1 MNVFNTEKL
10 PIPLIVLIAIFG
22 IIEIASQVSEFGLL
36 STLNLRQLF
45 LMLGAFWPPLITNDL
60 MGIYG
65 SQKYIMFITYA
76 FIHGN
81 FLHFLL
87 NSAVLLSL
95 GKMISYKLGNL
106 ITVLLFFTSSI
117 SGGLVFYF
125 LSKSAS
131 PMIGAS
137 GAVFGFI
144 GVWQYY
150 DLSSRLSRKEPLQH
164 FFFTIGALI
173 IGNILIAFVLE
184 GGLAWEAHL
193 GGFLIGFIFVPF
205 LSFCKEIA
213 LNN

>member
-1 MNVFNTEKL
+1 
-10 PIPLIVLIAIFG
+10 
-22 IIEIASQVSEFGLL
+22 
-36 STLNLRQLF
+36 
-45 LMLGAFWPPLITNDL
+45 
-60 MGIYG
+60 
-65 SQKYIMFITYA
+65 
-76 FIHGN
+76 
-81 FLHFLL
+81 
-87 NSAVLLSL
+87 
-95 GKMISYKLGNL
+95 MISYKLGNL

-173 IGNILIAFVLE
+173 IGNILIAFVLK

-205 LSFCKEIA
+205 LSLFKEIA

>member
-1 MNVFNTEKL
+1 MNVLNNEKL
-10 PIPLIVLIAIFG
+10 PVPLIVLISIFG
-22 IIEIASQVSEFGLL
+22 IIETASLISEFGLL
-36 STLNLRQLF
+36 STLKLRQLF
-45 LMLGAFWPPLITNDL
+45 LMVGAFWPPLISNDL
-60 MGIYG
+60 IGIY
-65 SQKYIMFITYA
+65 SNQKYIMFITYA

-81 FLHFLL
+81 FLHFLV
-87 NSAVLLSL
+87 NAVVLLSL

-106 ITVLLFFTSSI
+106 ITVLLFFVSSI

-173 IGNILIAFVLE
+173 IGNILIAFILN

-193 GGFLIGFIFVPF
+193 GGFLMGFIFVPF
-205 LSFCKEIA
+205 LSLFRGTE
-213 LNN
+213 LNI